1 MASLFTEPDSGSFPT
16 MVLIT
21 SASFTYEPT
30 VVSEMCTHTLGK
42 WTCSFSHLL
51 QPAWSRSSFIASLLT
66 VTNLGLTLTWPQFIY
81 FNSLPWKWAVK
92 FRGWRWSDPSVR
104 VKVCVICE
112 QKPIALIGAG
122 DPQCHLSSA
131 PLLLPPCPCYARRLR
146 RYICLLNTCTN
157 LPAAMEPCKE
167 ARWEDGNAAVSPV
180 LRKVNLIY
188 SCN

>member
-1 MASLFTEPDSGSFPT
+1 MDLQLFTPASTSLISFF
-16 MVLIT
+16 LW
-21 SASFTYEPT
+21 SASFSIFCP
-30 VVSEMCTHTLGK
+30 
-42 WTCSFSHLL
+42 
-51 QPAWSRSSFIASLLT
+51 RSSFIASLLT

-81 FNSLPWKWAVK
+81 FNSPPWKWAVK
-92 FRGWRWSDPSVR
+92 FRGCRWSDPTLR

-112 QKPIALIGAG
+112 QKPIVLIGAG

-131 PLLLPPCPCYARRLR
+131 PLLLPPCPCYARGIR

-157 LPAAMEPCKE
+157 LPVAMEPCEE

-180 LRKVNLIY
+180 LRKVNLIF